1 MAWVRSDGP
10 IQYMGSTGDPFAIF
24 EGIGMI
30 LSTSDNRGMN
40 LAALPLLMVTGHEGS
55 ALKVLAAE
63 KGLLK
68 NTLPVSTEGKLL
80 GSITNGQVA
89 MKGSTQASGTFD
101 FVITQSG
108 ETLLG
113 RKHTFLSKGADV
125 FAAGEL
131 KMRNGNVVGINNL
144 SGHYVPG
151 PNVANTYL
159 DIFKAVNINISKAH
173 LKIYNSQDQITK
185 HILPK

>member
-1 MAWVRSDGP
+1 MEEKADVTMALVMNL
-10 IQYMGSTGDPFAIF
+10 ILGSTDPFTSIGNS
-24 EGIGMI
+24 GIG
-30 LSTSDNRGMN
+30 
-40 LAALPLLMVTGHEGS
+40 PY
-55 ALKVLAAE
+55 AAE
-63 KGLLK
+63 RENVGAIAMIFVNPEAGLEKGFQRALLK

-80 GSITNGQVA
+80 GSIVDGKIIMNGTT
-89 MKGSTQASGTFD
+89 KASGTFD

-131 KMRNGNVVGINNL
+131 KIRGGNIVNINNL

-159 DIFKAVNINISKAH
+159 DIFKSVNINVSKAH
-173 LKIYNSQDQITK
+173 LKVYNAQGRELTI
-185 HILPK
+185 

>member
-1 MAWVRSDGP
+1 M
-10 IQYMGSTGDPFAIF
+10 
-24 EGIGMI
+24 
-30 LSTSDNRGMN
+30 
-40 LAALPLLMVTGHEGS
+40 
-55 ALKVLAAE
+55 AAE

-80 GSITNGQVA
+80 GSITNGQVI
-89 MKGSTQASGTFD
+89 MNGNTQASGMFD

-131 KMRNGNVVGINNL
+131 KMRNGNIVGINNL
-144 SGHYVPG
+144 SGHYIPS

-159 DIFKAVNINISKAH
+159 DIFKAVHINVSKAH
-173 LKIYNSQDQITK
+173 LKVYNSQEQIIN